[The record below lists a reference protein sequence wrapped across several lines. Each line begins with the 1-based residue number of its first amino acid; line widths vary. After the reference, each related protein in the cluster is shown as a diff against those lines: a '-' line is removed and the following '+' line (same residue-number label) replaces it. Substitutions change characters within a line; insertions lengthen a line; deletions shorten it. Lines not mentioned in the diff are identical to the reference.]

1 MTGDAALLLVLATR
15 ELILLA
21 GIGLLISGLD
31 DLAVDMAW
39 LAGRPGARRHGA
51 VAAEDLVT
59 AAPGRFAVLVPAWD
73 EGELVGAMLRRL
85 LATQDHPGLAVF
97 AGVYPNDPATHAA
110 VAALEDPRLRIVVTP
125 RPGPTSKADCL
136 NALWRAALA
145 HEAQT
150 GARFKAMVLH
160 DAEDVVHPLE
170 LRVFDALIPRLGLV
184 QLPVVPLADP
194 DSRWVAGHYLDEF
207 AESHGKDLVV
217 REGMGAGLPSA
228 GVATAIERTLLGRI
242 ARARG
247 GEPFDPTCLTE
258 DYELG
263 LAAARM
269 GARGALVRVR
279 DRSGALVATREHFPA
294 GFAAAV
300 RQKSRWLAGI
310 ALAGW
315 ERTGW
320 APGAAEAWWRWRDRK
335 PVLGAPLTLMAWVA
349 LALGLAIAAARAA
362 WPQAWAGVP
371 ALVREGSA
379 LAWLLATNGALMAWR
394 LAVRAAFTAREH
406 GWREG
411 LRAVPRAL
419 VANAIN
425 IAAMARAWRRWAA
438 ARARGGPPAWEK
450 TAHRFP
456 GLAPGGPGRVGTR
469 QAGATGSSLG
479 PGGRGTGG
487 AASQPGAIGGLGA
500 AMAQAD
506 ERRPAYWGGSRNM
519 LHQERATCRGPAPR
533 GAGAASAGVAP

>member
-1 MTGDAALLLVLATR
+1 MLLYQPPHADADGAGPTRGKAAMMGEAALLLVLATR
-15 ELILLA
+15 ELLLLA
-21 GIGLLISGLD
+21 GIGLLVSGLD
-31 DLAVDMAW
+31 DLAVDLAW
-39 LAGRPGARRHGA
+39 LASRPAARRHPP
-51 VAAEDLVT
+51 VVAEDLVT
-59 AAPGRFAVLVPAWD
+59 SAPGRFAILVPAWD
-73 EGELVGAMLRRL
+73 EGELVGAMLTRL
-85 LATQDHPGLAVF
+85 LATQDHPGLSVF
-97 AGVYPNDPATHAA
+97 AGVYPNDPATRTA
-110 VAALEDPRLRIVVTP
+110 VAAIEDPRLHMVVTP

-145 HEAQT
+145 HEAAT

-160 DAEDVVHPLE
+160 DAEDLVHPLE

-194 DSRWVAGHYLDEF
+194 ESRWVAGHYLDEF
-207 AESHGKDLVV
+207 SESHGKDLVV
-217 REGMGAGLPSA
+217 RERMGAGLPSA

-247 GEPFDPTCLTE
+247 GEPFDPACLTE

-263 LAAARM
+263 LAAARL

-294 GFAAAV
+294 SFGTAV

-320 APGAAEAWWRWRDRK
+320 ASGAAEAWWRWRDRK
-335 PVLGAPLTLMAWVA
+335 PVLGAPLTLLAWVA

-379 LAWLLATNGALMAWR
+379 LAWLLAANGALMAWR
-394 LAVRAAFTAREH
+394 LAMRASFTTREH
-406 GWREG
+406 GWRDG
-411 LRAVPRAL
+411 LRALPRAL

-438 ARARGGPPAWEK
+438 AKAQGGPPAWEK
-450 TAHRFP
+450 TAHR
-456 GLAPGGPGRVGTR
+456 
-469 QAGATGSSLG
+469 
-479 PGGRGTGG
+479 
-487 AASQPGAIGGLGA
+487 
-500 AMAQAD
+500 
-506 ERRPAYWGGSRNM
+506 
-519 LHQERATCRGPAPR
+519 
-533 GAGAASAGVAP
+533 